1 MSWYDDKK
9 TIIER
14 YKLKFF
20 KKNHTTESLTK
31 KRKEKKD
38 IAMPSLHAQKPFLY
52 QIESHSNFRVQS
64 HPTGHA
70 RCQFLN
76 HTNNFGQWWF
86 QELFSRVIK
95 KLKLNNFFFFKK
107 NLNILSYRQKKKKRK
122 KRS

>member
-76 HTNNFGQWWF
+76 HTNNFGQWWL
-86 QELFSRVIK
+86 QEFVSMVIK
-95 KLKLNNFFFFKK
+95 KLKLNNFFFFKTW
-107 NLNILSYRQKKKKRK
+107 IYQVIDQKKKKK
-122 KRS
+122 KS